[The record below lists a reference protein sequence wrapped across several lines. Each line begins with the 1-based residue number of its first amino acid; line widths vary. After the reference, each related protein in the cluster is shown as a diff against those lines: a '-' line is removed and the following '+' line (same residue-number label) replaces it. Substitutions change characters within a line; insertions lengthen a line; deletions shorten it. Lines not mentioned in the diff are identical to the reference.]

1 MLLLFFSVVFVMRLV
16 KHRLCQVFYR
26 IEFKREVLFLRHAG
40 GPADSAQ
47 CYLGTQRCYRKVRK
61 RLMEN
66 GWAVQPPGGIC
77 RLDCQGNVFAAKG
90 FKQLRNKFLK
100 CQHHQNKTGIKLAG
114 SIVAAVLFGLVLQE
128 VFKTQ
133 TLDGELVI

>member
-1 MLLLFFSVVFVMRLV
+1 MLQLSFSKETVECVSGVVVVFLESSLLLLFFSVVFVMRLV

-61 RLMEN
+61 RLMETA
-66 GWAVQPPGGIC
+66 GPCSPRA
-77 RLDCQGNVFAAKG
+77 VFAG
-90 FKQLRNKFLK
+90 
-100 CQHHQNKTGIKLAG
+100 
-114 SIVAAVLFGLVLQE
+114 
-128 VFKTQ
+128 
-133 TLDGELVI
+133 